1 VDSSGQRFSRS
12 LERNFARHGGLALFG
27 MGLALAVLAIA
38 ADVESAV
45 SIALLI
51 VGAGLMLA
59 GVFAQRIRE
68 LELTPQG
75 VKLLLRQ
82 AQVGQIAEAAVE
94 ENLPPEDIKDA
105 LEGAV
110 KGGDVMVM
118 AVPATARASAASP
131 IVTQRVE
138 PDPYA
143 DAERRRMLQT
153 FIDLNQARK
162 KREAQDGEE

>member
-1 VDSSGQRFSRS
+1 
-12 LERNFARHGGLALFG
+12 
-27 MGLALAVLAIA
+27 
-38 ADVESAV
+38 
-45 SIALLI
+45 
-51 VGAGLMLA
+51 
-59 GVFAQRIRE
+59 
-68 LELTPQG
+68 
-75 VKLLLRQ
+75 
-82 AQVGQIAEAAVE
+82 VE

-138 PDPYA
+138 LDPYA